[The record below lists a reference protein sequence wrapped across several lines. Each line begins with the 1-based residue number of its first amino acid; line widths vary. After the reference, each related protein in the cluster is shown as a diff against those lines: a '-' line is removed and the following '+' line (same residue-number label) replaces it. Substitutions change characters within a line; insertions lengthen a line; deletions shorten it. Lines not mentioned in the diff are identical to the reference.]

1 MILGD
6 KLRIREAEQPDNI
19 IWENKDVK
27 GIYKKF
33 IQLKYK
39 IIMTIVIFIVAA
51 SLVKLKNYTTQFDDL
66 YPNLEKYQGIN
77 CTQFNDMYETGYVRR
92 QAAKSW
98 VFTNSLS
105 SFDG

>member
-1 MILGD
+1 MGAFITFKTEKGHNKLLEEKFCNNEHAMILGD

-39 IIMTIVIFIVAA
+39 IIMTVVIFIVAA
-51 SLVKLKNYTTQFDDL
+51 CLVKLKNYTTQFDDL
-66 YPNLEKYQGIN
+66 YPNLDK
-77 CTQFNDMYETGYVRR
+77 F
-92 QAAKSW
+92 
-98 VFTNSLS
+98 
-105 SFDG
+105 

>member
-39 IIMTIVIFIVAA
+39 IIMTIVLFIVAA
-51 SLVKLKNYTTQFDDL
+51 CLVKLKNYTTLFDDL
-66 YPNLEKYQGIN
+66 YPNLEKYQGID
-77 CTQFNDMYETGYVRR
+77 CV
-92 QAAKSW
+92 
-98 VFTNSLS
+98 
-105 SFDG
+105 